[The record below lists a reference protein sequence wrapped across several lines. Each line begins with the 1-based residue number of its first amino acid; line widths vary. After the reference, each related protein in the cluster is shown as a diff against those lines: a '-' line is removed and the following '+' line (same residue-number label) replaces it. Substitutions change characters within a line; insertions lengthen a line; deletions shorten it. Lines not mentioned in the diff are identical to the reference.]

1 MAVIDKEKQNKPF
14 LVDRDETLFVGIDL
28 PFRIGQ
34 RGEGWGASSQTT
46 LEAVKNNLR
55 NLVSTEQGER
65 LYHPSLGL
73 PLRKYLFEP
82 ITPDTLDTIRSSI
95 VESVNFWLPFV
106 LINNIDINLSDN
118 QAGNFRNLLVISIS
132 FSLKVDPT
140 NLESITINIGE

>member
-1 MAVIDKEKQNKPF
+1 MAVIDKEKLKKPF
-14 LVDRDETLFVGIDL
+14 LIDRDDTQFIGIDL

-82 ITPDTLDTIRSSI
+82 ITPDTIDTIRSSI
-95 VESVNFWLPFV
+95 VDSINFWLPFV
-106 LINNIDINLSDN
+106 LINNINVNLSDN
-118 QAGNFRNLLVISIS
+118 QAGDFKNLLEISIT
-132 FSLKVDPT
+132 FSLKADPT
-140 NLESITINIGE
+140 TLESITVNIGE